1 MINHRI
7 FSCFAF
13 LLTTCE
19 ITAQSSLHKFDFLD
33 TISSTEKKLIASQN
47 LVEATKKNSI
57 EQLELYSKM
66 GDYFNKSFKYDSAI
80 VCFNKAI
87 ILSIEINTAIEMAN
101 LFKMKGASYYY
112 LYNLDKAIA
121 CWMEGL
127 PWAEKF
133 KQVKLQYITK
143 SNIGATYI
151 DKCGGEKNNKYQDS
165 AGKYLEQAMNEIRNA
180 DSLTTPQGL
189 LTTRIYGTYFH
200 LLKQYEKA
208 EKIYAE
214 VLAKCRVTKN
224 SDQAFTGVL
233 NMYAGILSQQGK
245 KKEALNLLNEA
256 IVFDSSN
263 KLVKNKTMFL
273 SLKAEI
279 YKNAKQFDSAYY
291 FIYDAYT
298 TQEYTYTTQAKED
311 IANAEASYKNELLKR
326 DLKIETDKKTTLI
339 LIVALISFGLLSS
352 WLSFYFYQKRKKAIN
367 KKKQAELSLH
377 AFIDGE
383 ENERTRLSRDL
394 HDGIVQ
400 ELLALKFEM
409 KANDID
415 ESIVNKLEN
424 ASDEIRNIS
433 HQLMPYSL
441 KELGLVAAI
450 DDACQ
455 KLCNQ
460 SNMVYSFNHV
470 LSTERLS
477 FKIEISLYRI
487 FQELLNNII
496 KHSKA
501 TQVNVQLIE
510 RNGFVNL
517 IVEDNGIGFSS
528 TTNLTKGIGLENI
541 KSRVNLI
548 NGKLNFESTE
558 KDGTTAIIRIPI

>member
-1 MINHRI
+1 
-7 FSCFAF
+7 
-13 LLTTCE
+13 
-19 ITAQSSLHKFDFLD
+19 
-33 TISSTEKKLIASQN
+33 
-47 LVEATKKNSI
+47 
-57 EQLELYSKM
+57 
-66 GDYFNKSFKYDSAI
+66 
-80 VCFNKAI
+80 
-87 ILSIEINTAIEMAN
+87 
-101 LFKMKGASYYY
+101 
-112 LYNLDKAIA
+112 
-121 CWMEGL
+121 
-127 PWAEKF
+127 
-133 KQVKLQYITK
+133 
-143 SNIGATYI
+143 
-151 DKCGGEKNNKYQDS
+151 
-165 AGKYLEQAMNEIRNA
+165 
-180 DSLTTPQGL
+180 
-189 LTTRIYGTYFH
+189 
-200 LLKQYEKA
+200 
-208 EKIYAE
+208 
-214 VLAKCRVTKN
+214 
-224 SDQAFTGVL
+224 
-233 NMYAGILSQQGK
+233 MYAGILSQQGK